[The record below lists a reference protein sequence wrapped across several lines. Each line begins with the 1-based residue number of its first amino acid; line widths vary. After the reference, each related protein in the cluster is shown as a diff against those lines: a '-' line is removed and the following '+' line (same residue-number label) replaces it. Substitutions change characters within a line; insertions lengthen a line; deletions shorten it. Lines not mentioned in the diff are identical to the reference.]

1 MKYQIL
7 YRFVF
12 RLTVFL
18 LIAGCTK
25 ELPVKEELPGGDEFT
40 RIVFSP
46 SNFTKA
52 GDLHAPTAGNEDG
65 IKSLDVYGIAWGKNS
80 NESELR
86 VINIFHAP
94 GVNPTY
100 GEEVW
105 GEIRGDTAVIMSSLF
120 ERNLRSETVD
130 YVNLYAIANI
140 KQLET
145 VNTESFKSFEGYN
158 IEIANAVKNYNPIKG
173 SYIDQNLENKLKN
186 LVVKAN
192 DLSTALEYPVMAQMM
207 KVEGGVSYLHMPLER
222 IYCRIGFSF
231 LFTGNSKDFIKI
243 DKITIDK
250 TSERGFLF
258 LEENETGGSS
268 LGSLVWTADLNGP
281 GAFKDAKGRV
291 YTNGTQPTGGALVTL
306 YAESSSVAPLY
317 FRTCQYLCDSEAEVP
332 SITLD
337 ITVSGNGGTK
347 KRTLTAPL
355 YSSEG
360 TGNKKHYGFLRNH
373 SYQVIST
380 INTSTLKLENVAVEM
395 RDWKDRPPVDIP
407 EFE

>member
-1 MKYQIL
+1 MKYRIL
-7 YRFVF
+7 YKMIIW
-12 RLTVFL
+12 LAAL
-18 LIAGCTK
+18 LQVAGCTK
-25 ELPVKEELPGGDEFT
+25 ELPVKEELPEGDKFT
-40 RIVFSP
+40 RIVFS
-46 SNFTKA
+46 SSGFTKA
-52 GDLHAPTAGNEDG
+52 EDLHAPTSGNEDG
-65 IKSLDVYGIAWGKNS
+65 IKSLNVYGFAYGNGSI
-80 NESELR
+80 
-86 VINIFHAP
+86 INIFHAP
-94 GVNPTY
+94 GSNPRVSN
-100 GEEVW
+100 EVW
-105 GEIRGDTAVIMSSLF
+105 GVIRGDTAVVMSSLF
-120 ERNLRSETVD
+120 ARNLWGDEVK

-140 KQLET
+140 EQLES
-145 VNTESFKSFEGYN
+145 VNTQSFKSFKDYN
-158 IEIANAVKNYNPIKG
+158 TEIANAVKKYKLISP
-173 SYIDQNLENKLKN
+173 DLENKLKN

-231 LFTGNSKDFIKI
+231 LFTGNIADKIKI
-243 DKITIDK
+243 DKIAIDK
-250 TSERGFLF
+250 TNGQGFLF
-258 LEENETGGSS
+258 LEENETGGPS
-268 LGSLVWTADLNGP
+268 LGSLVWSADLNGP
-281 GAFKDAKGRV
+281 GAFKEAKGTV
-291 YTNGTQPTGGALVTL
+291 YTNGEQPTGGALVTL

-347 KRTLTAPL
+347 QRTLTAPL

>member
-1 MKYQIL
+1 MKDQIL
-7 YRFVF
+7 YRLVF
-12 RLTVFL
+12 RLALFL

-40 RIVFSP
+40 RIVFS
-46 SNFTKA
+46 SSDFTKVD
-52 GDLHAPTAGNEDG
+52 DLHAPTAGNEDG
-65 IKSLDVYGIAWGKNS
+65 IKSLDVYGVAWGRTS
-80 NESELR
+80 PGSDLR

-94 GVNPTY
+94 GANP
-100 GEEVW
+100 GDEMDVW
-105 GEIRGDTAVIMSSLF
+105 GVIRGNTAVIKSSLF
-120 ERNLRSETVD
+120 KLNLRGESVE

-140 KQLET
+140 EQLEPAYT
-145 VNTESFKSFEGYN
+145 NSFKSFKDYN
-158 IEIANAVKNYNPIKG
+158 TDIANAVTSYRPNTPI
-173 SYIDQNLENKLKN
+173 SQNLENKLKN

-231 LFTGNSKDFIKI
+231 LFTGNSEEYIRI
-243 DKITIDK
+243 NKITIDK
-250 TSERGFLF
+250 TNGQGFLF
-258 LEENETGGSS
+258 LEENETDGLS
-268 LGSLVWTADLNGP
+268 LGSLVWSANINGP
-281 GAFKDAKGRV
+281 GAFKEAKGTV
-291 YTNGTQPTGGALVTL
+291 YTNGEQPTGGALVTL

-337 ITVSGNGGTK
+337 ITVSDNSGGTK

>member
-1 MKYQIL
+1 MKYRIL
-7 YRFVF
+7 YKMIIW
-12 RLTVFL
+12 LAAL
-18 LIAGCTK
+18 LQVAGCTK
-25 ELPVKEELPGGDEFT
+25 ELPVKEELPEGDKFT
-40 RIVFSP
+40 RIVFS
-46 SNFTKA
+46 SSGFTKA
-52 GDLHAPTAGNEDG
+52 EDLHAPTSGNEDG
-65 IKSLDVYGIAWGKNS
+65 IKSLNVYGFAYGNGSI
-80 NESELR
+80 
-86 VINIFHAP
+86 INIFHAP
-94 GVNPTY
+94 GSNPRLPR
-100 GEEVW
+100 EVW
-105 GEIRGDTAVIMSSLF
+105 GVIRGDTAVVMSSLF
-120 ERNLRSETVD
+120 ARNLWGNEVK

-140 KQLET
+140 EQLEPAYT
-145 VNTESFKSFEGYN
+145 QSFKSFKDYN
-158 IEIANAVKNYNPIKG
+158 TEIANAVKNDKPI
-173 SYIDQNLENKLKN
+173 SPDLENKLKN

-231 LFTGNSKDFIKI
+231 LFTGNSAEYIRI
-243 DKITIDK
+243 NKITIDK
-250 TSERGFLF
+250 TSGQGYLF
-258 LEENETGGSS
+258 LEENEAGSSS
-268 LGSLVWTADLNGP
+268 LGSLVWSADYDVSNP
-281 GAFKDAKGRV
+281 GVFKDAEGTTS
-291 YTNGTQPTGGALVTL
+291 YNGKLPPGGALVTL

-337 ITVSGNGGTK
+337 ITVFDNSGGSK
-347 KRTLTAPL
+347 QRTLTAPL